1 MTLLRPML
9 AADCRGDLSKLRFPL
24 LASNKIDGVR
34 CLIVDGKPVSR
45 ALKPI
50 RNHFVR
56 DYLSQHWHL
65 PDLDGELVVGQ
76 ATHPNA
82 MQNTTS
88 GVMSA
93 DGEPDFTYHVFD
105 LYSSTDPFHSRYAG
119 LLQLGLPLRVR
130 VHPHRVI
137 FSMAELEDMEEQAL
151 TAGYEGLIV
160 RDPRGAYKE
169 NRSTLREGG
178 MVKIKR
184 HVDAEAIVLGAEEL
198 MHNANEATTNALGY
212 TERTSHLANQVG
224 MGTLGSLHVRL
235 LSDPACTFHIGSGFT
250 AAQRAQMWAARDNLP
265 GRLARFKSFSAS
277 GVKDKPRHPVFLGFR
292 DLEDL

>member
-9 AADCRGDLSKLRFPL
+9 AADCKGDLSKLRFPL
-24 LASNKIDGVR
+24 LASAKIDGVR

-45 ALKPI
+45 TLKPI

-56 DYLSQHWHL
+56 CYLSQHWQL
-65 PDLDGELVVGQ
+65 PDLDGELGVGD

-105 LYSSTDPFHSRYAG
+105 RHSSPAHFHSRYAG
-119 LLQLGLPLRVR
+119 LLELELPPRVV
-130 VHPHRVI
+130 VHPHQYLRTV
-137 FSMAELEDMEEQAL
+137 AELEAMEEAVLAQ
-151 TAGYEGLIV
+151 GYEGLIV
-160 RDPRGAYKE
+160 RDPLAAYKM

-184 HVDAEAIVLGAEEL
+184 HVDAEAIVIGAEEL

-250 AAQRAQMWAARDNLP
+250 AAQRAQLWAERETLP
-265 GRLARFKSFSAS
+265 GRLAKFKSFSAS

-292 DLEDL
+292 DPEDL

>member
-9 AADCRGDLSKLRFPL
+9 AADCKGDLSKLRFPL
-24 LASNKIDGVR
+24 LASKKIDGVR

-45 ALKPI
+45 TLKPI
-50 RNHFVR
+50 RNRYVQQ
-56 DYLSQHWHL
+56 YLQHWQL

-105 LYSSTDPFHSRYAG
+105 LYSSTDTFHSRYSDLS
-119 LLQLGLPLRVR
+119 LLELPLRVR

-137 FSMAELEDMEEQAL
+137 FSVAELGAMEEQAL
-151 TAGYEGLIV
+151 AEGYEGLIV

-235 LSDPACTFHIGSGFT
+235 LSDPDVEFSVGTGMT
-250 AAQRAQMWAARDNLP
+250 AEDRTWMWNNREQMVGKIIKYR
-265 GRLARFKSFSAS
+265 SFPV

-292 DLEDL
+292 DPEDL

>member
-9 AADCRGDLSKLRFPL
+9 AADCKGDLSVLRFPL
-24 LASNKIDGVR
+24 LASSKIDGLR

-45 ALKPI
+45 TLKPI
-50 RNHFVR
+50 RNRYVQR
-56 DYLSQHWHL
+56 YLQHWGL
-65 PDLDGELVVGQ
+65 PDLDGELVVGD

-93 DGEPDFTYHVFD
+93 DGEPDFTYRVFD
-105 LYSSTDPFHSRYAG
+105 LHSSTDPFHGRYSYMS
-119 LLQLGLPLRVR
+119 QLELPLLVR
-130 VHPHRVI
+130 VHPHRMIYSV
-137 FSMAELEDMEEQAL
+137 AELEAMEEEAL
-151 TAGYEGLIV
+151 AAGYEGLIV
-160 RDPRGAYKE
+160 RDPRGAYKQ

-184 HVDAEAIVLGAEEL
+184 HVDAEAIVIGAEEL
-198 MHNANEATTNALGY
+198 MHNANEPTTNALGY

-224 MGTLGSLHVRL
+224 MGTLGSLRVQL
-235 LSDPACTFHIGSGFT
+235 LSDPDVEFSVGTGMT
-250 AAQRAQMWAARDNLP
+250 AEDRTWMWNNREQMV
-265 GRLARFKSFSAS
+265 GKIIKYKSFPV

-292 DLEDL
+292 DPEDL

>member
-1 MTLLRPML
+1 MTLFRPML
-9 AADCRGDLSKLRFPL
+9 AADCKGDLSKLRFPL

-45 ALKPI
+45 TLKPI
-50 RNHFVR
+50 RNRYVQR
-56 DYLSQHWHL
+56 YLQHWGL

-137 FSMAELEDMEEQAL
+137 FSVAELEAMEEQAL
-151 TAGYEGLIV
+151 AEGYEGLIV

-184 HVDAEAIVLGAEEL
+184 HVDAEAIVIGAEEL
-198 MHNANEATTNALGY
+198 MHNANDATTNALGY

-224 MGTLGSLHVRL
+224 MGTLGSLRVQL
-235 LSDPACTFHIGSGFT
+235 LSDPDVEFSVGTGMT
-250 AAQRAQMWAARDNLP
+250 AEDRTWMWNNREQMV
-265 GRLARFKSFSAS
+265 GKIIKYKSFPV

>member
-9 AADCRGDLSKLRFPL
+9 AADCKGDLSKLRFPL

-45 ALKPI
+45 TLKPI
-50 RNHFVR
+50 RNRYVQR
-56 DYLSQHWHL
+56 YLQHWGL

-137 FSMAELEDMEEQAL
+137 FSVAELEAMEEQAL
-151 TAGYEGLIV
+151 AEGYEGLIV

-184 HVDAEAIVLGAEEL
+184 HVDAEAIVIGAEEL
-198 MHNANEATTNALGY
+198 MHNANDATTNALGY

-224 MGTLGSLHVRL
+224 MGTLGSLRVQL
-235 LSDPACTFHIGSGFT
+235 LSDPDVEFSVGTGMT
-250 AAQRAQMWAARDNLP
+250 AEDRTWMWNNREQMV
-265 GRLARFKSFSAS
+265 GKIIKYKSFPV

>member
-1 MTLLRPML
+1 MSLIRPML
-9 AADCRGDLSKLRFPL
+9 AADCKGDLSKLRFPL
-24 LASNKIDGVR
+24 LASPKLDGIR

-45 ALKPI
+45 TLKPI
-50 RNHFVR
+50 RNRFVNQ
-56 DYLSQHWHL
+56 YLSSHDL
-65 PDLDGELVVGQ
+65 PSLDGELIVGS
-76 ATHPNA
+76 ATDPNA

-105 LYSSTDPFHSRYAG
+105 LHCSPARFHGRYAS
-119 LLQLGLPLRVR
+119 LLEVGLPPRVVVHQHQYLRTV
-130 VHPHRVI
+130 
-137 FSMAELEDMEEQAL
+137 AELEDMEEQAL

-160 RDPRGAYKE
+160 RDPRGAYKQ

-184 HVDAEAIVLGAEEL
+184 HVDAEAIVIGAEEL
-198 MHNANEATTNALGY
+198 MHNANDVTTNALGY

-224 MGTLGSLHVRL
+224 MGTLGSLRVQI
-235 LSDPACTFHIGSGFT
+235 LSDPDVEFSVGTGMT
-250 AAQRAQMWAARDNLP
+250 AEDRTWMWNNREQMV
-265 GRLARFKSFSAS
+265 GKIIKYKSFPV

>member
-9 AADCRGDLSKLRFPL
+9 AADCKGDLSKLRFPL

-45 ALKPI
+45 TLKPI
-50 RNHFVR
+50 RNRYVQR
-56 DYLSQHWHL
+56 YLQHWGL

-82 MQNTTS
+82 MQNTIS

-137 FSMAELEDMEEQAL
+137 FSVAELEAMEEQAL
-151 TAGYEGLIV
+151 AEGYEGLIV

-184 HVDAEAIVLGAEEL
+184 HVDAEAIVIGAEEL
-198 MHNANEATTNALGY
+198 MHNANDATTNALGY

-224 MGTLGSLHVRL
+224 MGTLGSLRVQL
-235 LSDPACTFHIGSGFT
+235 LSDPDVEFSVGTGMT
-250 AAQRAQMWAARDNLP
+250 AEDRTWMWNNREQMV
-265 GRLARFKSFSAS
+265 GKIIKYKSFPV

>member
-1 MTLLRPML
+1 MSLIRPML
-9 AADCRGDLSKLRFPL
+9 AADCKGDLSKLSFPL
-24 LASNKIDGVR
+24 LASPKLDGIR

-45 ALKPI
+45 TLKPI
-50 RNHFVR
+50 RNRYVR
-56 DYLSQHWHL
+56 GYLSQHWQL

-119 LLQLGLPLRVR
+119 LLQLELPLRVR

-137 FSMAELEDMEEQAL
+137 FSVAELEAMEEQAL
-151 TAGYEGLIV
+151 AEGYEGLIV
-160 RDPRGAYKE
+160 RDPRGAYKQ

-184 HVDAEAIVLGAEEL
+184 HVDAEALVIGAEEL

-224 MGTLGSLHVRL
+224 MGTLGSLRVQL
-235 LSDPACTFHIGSGFT
+235 LSDPDVEFSVGTGMT
-250 AAQRAQMWAARDNLP
+250 AEDRTWMWNNREQMV
-265 GRLARFKSFSAS
+265 GKIIKYKSFPVC
-277 GVKDKPRHPVFLGFR
+277 VKDKPRHPVFLGFR
-292 DLEDL
+292 DPEDL

>member
-1 MTLLRPML
+1 MSLIRPML
-9 AADCRGDLSKLRFPL
+9 AADCKGDLSVLRFPL
-24 LASNKIDGVR
+24 LASFKLDGIR
-34 CLIVDGKPVSR
+34 CLIVNGKPVSR
-45 ALKPI
+45 TLKPI
-50 RNHFVR
+50 RNRFVNQ
-56 DYLSQHWHL
+56 YLSSHDL
-65 PDLDGELVVGQ
+65 PSLDGELIVGS
-76 ATHPNA
+76 ATDPNA

-105 LYSSTDPFHSRYAG
+105 LHCSPARFHGRYAS
-119 LLQLGLPLRVR
+119 LLEVGLPPRVVVHQHQYLRTV
-130 VHPHRVI
+130 
-137 FSMAELEDMEEQAL
+137 AELEDMEEQAL

-160 RDPRGAYKE
+160 RDPLGTYKE

-184 HVDAEAIVLGAEEL
+184 HVDAEAIVIGAEEL
-198 MHNANEATTNALGY
+198 MHNANDATTNALGY

-224 MGTLGSLHVRL
+224 MGTLGSLRVQL
-235 LSDPACTFHIGSGFT
+235 LSDPDVEFSVGTGMT
-250 AAQRAQMWAARDNLP
+250 AEDRTWMWNNREQMV
-265 GRLARFKSFSAS
+265 GKIIKYKSFPV

>member
-1 MTLLRPML
+1 MSLIRPML
-9 AADCRGDLSKLRFPL
+9 AADCKGDLSKLRFPL
-24 LASNKIDGVR
+24 LASPKLDGIR

-45 ALKPI
+45 TLKPI
-50 RNHFVR
+50 RNHYVQR
-56 DYLSQHWHL
+56 YLQHWGL
-65 PDLDGELVVGQ
+65 PDLDGELVVGE

-105 LYSSTDPFHSRYAG
+105 LYSSTDPFHGRYSYMS
-119 LLQLGLPLRVR
+119 QLELPLRVR
-130 VHPHRVI
+130 VHPHRMIYSV
-137 FSMAELEDMEEQAL
+137 AELEAMEEEAL
-151 TAGYEGLIV
+151 AAGYEGLIV
-160 RDPRGAYKE
+160 RDPRGAYKQ

-184 HVDAEAIVLGAEEL
+184 HVDAEAIVIGAEEL
-198 MHNANEATTNALGY
+198 MHNANDATTNALGY

-224 MGTLGSLHVRL
+224 MGTLGSLRVQI
-235 LSDPACTFHIGSGFT
+235 LSDPDVEFSVGTGMT
-250 AAQRAQMWAARDNLP
+250 AEDRTWMWNNREQMV
-265 GRLARFKSFSAS
+265 GKIIKYKSFPV